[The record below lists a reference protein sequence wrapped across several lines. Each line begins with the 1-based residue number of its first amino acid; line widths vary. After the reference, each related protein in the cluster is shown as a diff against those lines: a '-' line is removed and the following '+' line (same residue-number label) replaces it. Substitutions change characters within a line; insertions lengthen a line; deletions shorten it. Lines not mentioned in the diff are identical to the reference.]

1 MKIKITE
8 EQYRLLKNIN
18 ESAVNVEPY
27 LSELKKISEIA
38 NGYYNKVTFIS
49 VAELINDEVSF
60 NELRD
65 LKNKSYELWSKTTK
79 IMNTAENE
87 IDRLGDTEEAYELVN
102 KIDDYQ
108 QYVKKKLDVVSDIL
122 DFLINMYDA
131 SNEAEWPKYFA
142 DIKTTEI

>member
-8 EQYRLLKNIN
+8 EQYRLFKSIKESTVNID
-18 ESAVNVEPY
+18 PY

-38 NGYYNKVTFIS
+38 NKYYNKLTFIS
-49 VAELINDEVSF
+49 VAELINNEVSF

-87 IDRLGDTEEAYELVN
+87 IDRLGDTEEAYVLVN

-108 QYVKKKLDVVSDIL
+108 QYVKKKLDVVSDIT
-122 DFLINMYDA
+122 DFLINIHDA
-131 SNEAEWPKYFA
+131 SMEAEWPKYFD
-142 DIKTTEI
+142 DIKTTEL